1 MDRFQEMTVFEAV
14 ADELS
19 LAAAARR
26 LYLSPPTVTR
36 AIDALEQRLGDVDVP
51 AGRRQVRPERR
62 ALAIAATVGAWA
74 GSRGCR
80 GGSSG
85 VQKKD
90 DLIL

>member
-36 AIDALEQRLGDVDVP
+36 AIDALEQRLGIKLLQGHPEQCHQSLLRGEQLLVRTPRVVP
-51 AGRRQVRPERR
+51 
-62 ALAIAATVGAWA
+62 
-74 GSRGCR
+74 
-80 GGSSG
+80 
-85 VQKKD
+85 
-90 DLIL
+90 